1 MYIYIKELKNDDE
14 LITNAKIPIF
24 AKNIIIKFKK
34 IFKIITIKNI
44 DKYHKLY
51 IIHKENKLK
60 NIEKIIRKNRSSKI
74 ILSKELKKY
83 DKQLNIKQE
92 NTKIKYFI
100 FHILKYIMK
109 KIEMEIELQ
118 NLYILANEYNKEN
131 IEIIE
136 FLMDKVKTVNIITS
150 NINRYKNIEERA
162 YERQAALITIS
173 NNKNKALKRAKYI
186 INLDFDNEILSQYKI
201 NTNSIII
208 NCTNKKIDVLKYF
221 QGIIINNI
229 EITLKQSEKPKEL
242 YKEFDNIDIYES
254 FEKEDIKYIENIRKI
269 EENEVKIIKL
279 IGNNGIINIKEISNI
294 QKNIDKL

>member
-1 MYIYIKELKNDDE
+1 
-14 LITNAKIPIF
+14 
-24 AKNIIIKFKK
+24 
-34 IFKIITIKNI
+34 
-44 DKYHKLY
+44 
-51 IIHKENKLK
+51 
-60 NIEKIIRKNRSSKI
+60 
-74 ILSKELKKY
+74 
-83 DKQLNIKQE
+83 
-92 NTKIKYFI
+92 
-100 FHILKYIMK
+100 
-109 KIEMEIELQ
+109 
-118 NLYILANEYNKEN
+118 
-131 IEIIE
+131 
-136 FLMDKVKTVNIITS
+136 MDKVKTVNIITS

-229 EITLKQSEKPKEL
+229 EIILKQSEKPKEL

-269 EENEVKIIKL
+269 EENEVKIINL

>member
-51 IIHKENKLK
+51 IIHKKNKLK

-136 FLMDKVKTVNIITS
+136 FLIDKVKTVNITTS

-229 EITLKQSEKPKEL
+229 EIILKQSEKPKDL

-269 EENEVKIIKL
+269 EENEVKIINL